1 MPVALLDYDGYVCK
15 SFYANKEDLMNF
27 ESAEKILDDLTYSSI
42 KKAAR
47 YFNCKFEDIKVVK
60 ILSGHSWKKEIY
72 PSYKRTRKRDE
83 FLGMYRQIISE
94 RGDVVKI
101 EPLEADELLIIINDY
116 IKSFE
121 DGKCI
126 VFSDDKDLRYY
137 ADTYCKINITE
148 EIVKQDPQALIYNQL
163 AQMLIGDKEDNIC
176 GVPKIGEKT
185 ASKILTQYG
194 YTLKNVI
201 KIFKEKEVDID
212 MALRDLLLVVPLAEC
227 YLNDIDPAYKVAHS
241 ILNNMSPNENDVH
254 NAIISQIEYIR
265 DNVVE
270 VYNEKN

>member
-94 RGDVVKI
+94 RGDVVK
-101 EPLEADELLIIINDY
+101 LSLIHI
-116 IKSFE
+116 
-121 DGKCI
+121 
-126 VFSDDKDLRYY
+126 
-137 ADTYCKINITE
+137 
-148 EIVKQDPQALIYNQL
+148 
-163 AQMLIGDKEDNIC
+163 
-176 GVPKIGEKT
+176 
-185 ASKILTQYG
+185 
-194 YTLKNVI
+194 
-201 KIFKEKEVDID
+201 
-212 MALRDLLLVVPLAEC
+212 
-227 YLNDIDPAYKVAHS
+227 
-241 ILNNMSPNENDVH
+241 
-254 NAIISQIEYIR
+254 
-265 DNVVE
+265 
-270 VYNEKN
+270 